1 MLLGLF
7 GLGNVKRVKKK
18 NWNIKSRNCRN
29 KVGSMTNNYV
39 HLYLM
44 KNVFRH
50 EFKNTLEIEKR
61 NKTTTF
67 KRNHLEYS

>member
-1 MLLGLF
+1 
-7 GLGNVKRVKKK
+7 
-18 NWNIKSRNCRN
+18 
-29 KVGSMTNNYV
+29 MTSNYV
-39 HLYLM
+39 NLYLM